1 MTSILKLFFHVDDL
15 CKWLPASENA
25 KLLGVTRKQG
35 PVPRLN
41 MSEVM
46 TIPIHLH

>member
-1 MTSILKLFFHVDDL
+1 MTSILKLFCHVDGF
-15 CKWLPASENA
+15 CQWLLASENA
-25 KLLGVTRKQG
+25 RLFGVTRKRG